1 MRKAL
6 YILGELEDRDVLWL
20 SHHGM
25 QRDIGVGEMLIHAG
39 RDISELYFVL
49 EGSFEVSVAGAPIA
63 TLSLGDV
70 IGEMSFVERRPPSAD
85 VQAIVP
91 SKVLAIARADILA
104 TFANDQG
111 FAARFYKALAIFL
124 SDRLRAHTANAA
136 ENELD
141 DAILDTIHQAGDRF
155 VRLLSLLNGRES

>member
-6 YILGELEDRDVLWL
+6 YILGELEDRDILWL
-20 SHHGM
+20 SHHGVP
-25 QRDIGVGEMLIHAG
+25 RDIGADETLIDAG
-39 RDISELYFVL
+39 RELSELYFVL
-49 EGSFEVSVAGAPIA
+49 EGSFAVSVAGASIA

-85 VQAIVP
+85 VRAAVP
-91 SKVLAIARADILA
+91 SKVLAIGRAEILSA
-104 TFANDQG
+104 FAIDEG

-136 ENELD
+136 EDELD

-155 VRLLSLLNGRES
+155 VRLLSLLNGREI